1 MPPSPFLIYG
11 PHGYRTFPHSR
22 CQGVPTAEGVNVA
35 DIEGDW
41 SLVEYHT
48 SFGGKP
54 FPPHSPYLCPES
66 RVVITPDGA
75 AKMNVSQ
82 LSIEWPVIH
91 RDVVEWVQHPRKEGV
106 FFHEENIFSLWTMK
120 VMEVVPDD
128 FMILF
133 FCIDYTIWPG
143 WNHRGVFVLS
153 RNPTLKTKVKRK
165 LSVEARRRMRID
177 FSRDVNTTVCEPDDF
192 LGRSVERW
200 HPHRKINRSS
210 IRAPVHPWVSR
221 KHRRNLKVLH

>member
-82 LSIEWPVIH
+82 
-91 RDVVEWVQHPRKEGV
+91 
-106 FFHEENIFSLWTMK
+106 
-120 VMEVVPDD
+120 
-128 FMILF
+128 
-133 FCIDYTIWPG
+133 
-143 WNHRGVFVLS
+143 VLS
-153 RNPTLKTKVKRK
+153 RSHVATDFNVIAQLHMLLCWFFFGTYGLQKRVG
-165 LSVEARRRMRID
+165 LRRR
-177 FSRDVNTTVCEPDDF
+177 
-192 LGRSVERW
+192 
-200 HPHRKINRSS
+200 
-210 IRAPVHPWVSR
+210 
-221 KHRRNLKVLH
+221 